1 MLAPFLFKI
10 MTKEEKQEKGIALA
24 LIAYLLLEQAGSV
37 LKEDGKYY
45 KGKTK
50 MLLNNL
56 LQDSNGIFLNI
67 KNLRRLILSKETIQK
82 VEKQLNQEIEQEV
95 MEEELD
101 TSKRIFVNLA
111 SLYIMKGV
119 DKMYDLERI
128 TSNLLEN
135 KRVFTQDEVVD
146 VLKKYNKQIN
156 PVLKLEDE
164 YLINNFVK

>member
-1 MLAPFLFKI
+1 
-10 MTKEEKQEKGIALA
+10 MTGEQKQEKGIALA

-56 LQDSNGIFLNI
+56 LQDSSGIFLNI
-67 KNLRRLILSKETIQK
+67 KNLRRLILSKETIRK
-82 VEKQLNQEIEQEV
+82 VEQQLNQEIEQEV

-119 DKMYDLERI
+119 DKLYDLERI

-135 KRVFTQDEVVD
+135 KRVFTQDEVED
-146 VLKKYNKQIN
+146 VVRKAIGVVN
-156 PVLKLEDE
+156 PVVTYKEEFYQKL
-164 YLINNFVK
+164 LAV

>member
-1 MLAPFLFKI
+1 
-10 MTKEEKQEKGIALA
+10 MTGEQKQEKGIALA

-56 LQDSNGIFLNI
+56 LQDSSGIFLNI

-111 SLYIMKGV
+111 SLYIMGGA

-135 KRVFTQDEVVD
+135 KRVFTQDEVED
-146 VLKKYNKQIN
+146 VVKKAIGVVN
-156 PVLKLEDE
+156 PLVTYKEEFYQKLLE
-164 YLINNFVK
+164 V

>member
-1 MLAPFLFKI
+1 MS
-10 MTKEEKQEKGIALA
+10 KEQKQEKGIALA

-56 LQDSNGIFLNI
+56 LQDSNGVFLNI
-67 KNLRRLILSKETIQK
+67 KNLRRLILPKETIKK
-82 VEKQLNQEIEQEV
+82 VELQLNQEIEQDV

-111 SLYIMKGV
+111 SLFITANDGKI
-119 DKMYDLERI
+119 YDLERI
-128 TSNLLEN
+128 TTNLLEG
-135 KRVFTQDEVVD
+135 KRVFTQDEVED
-146 VLKKYNKQIN
+146 VVKKAIGVVN
-156 PVLKLEDE
+156 PLVTYKEEFYQKL
-164 YLINNFVK
+164 LGI

>member
-1 MLAPFLFKI
+1 

>member
-1 MLAPFLFKI
+1 MS
-10 MTKEEKQEKGIALA
+10 KEQKQEKGIALA

-50 MLLNNL
+50 MILNNL

-67 KNLRRLILSKETIQK
+67 KNLRRLILPKETIRK
-82 VEKQLNQEIEQEV
+82 VEQQLNQEIEQEV

-111 SLYIMKGV
+111 SLYIMGGAN
-119 DKMYDLERI
+119 KMYDLERI

-135 KRVFTQDEVVD
+135 KRVFTQDEVED
-146 VLKKYNKQIN
+146 VVKKAIGVVN
-156 PVLKLEDE
+156 PLVTYKEEFYQKL
-164 YLINNFVK
+164 LAV

>member
-1 MLAPFLFKI
+1 
-10 MTKEEKQEKGIALA
+10 MTGEQKQEKGIALA

-101 TSKRIFVNLA
+101 TSKKVFVNLA

-119 DKMYDLERI
+119 DKLYDLERI
-128 TSNLLEN
+128 TTNLLHGKKVYTEG
-135 KRVFTQDEVVD
+135 EVIDILQNTMLQV
-146 VLKKYNKQIN
+146 N
-156 PVLKLEDE
+156 PMVTYKEEFYQKLLE
-164 YLINNFVK
+164 V

>member
-1 MLAPFLFKI
+1 MS
-10 MTKEEKQEKGIALA
+10 KEQKQEKGIAFA

-56 LQDSNGIFLNI
+56 LQDSNGVFLNI
-67 KNLRRLILSKETIQK
+67 KNLRRLILPKETIKK
-82 VEKQLNQEIEQEV
+82 VELQLNQEIEQDV

-111 SLYIMKGV
+111 SLFITANDGKI
-119 DKMYDLERI
+119 YDLERI
-128 TSNLLEN
+128 TTNLLEG
-135 KRVFTQDEVVD
+135 KRVFTQDEVED
-146 VLKKYNKQIN
+146 VVKKAMRVVN
-156 PVLKLEDE
+156 PLVTYKEEFYQKL
-164 YLINNFVK
+164 LGI

>member
-10 MTKEEKQEKGIALA
+10 MTEDTKKEKGIALS

-56 LQDSNGIFLNI
+56 LQDSSGIFLNI
-67 KNLRRLILSKETIQK
+67 KNLRRLILPKETIKK
-82 VEKQLNQEIEQEV
+82 VELQLNQEIEQEV

-111 SLYIMKGV
+111 SLFITANDGKI
-119 DKMYDLERI
+119 YDLERI
-128 TSNLLEN
+128 TTNLLEG
-135 KRVFTQDEVVD
+135 KRVFTQDEVED
-146 VLKKYNKQIN
+146 VVKKAMRVVN
-156 PVLKLEDE
+156 PLVTYKEEFYQKL
-164 YLINNFVK
+164 LGI

>member
-1 MLAPFLFKI
+1 MS
-10 MTKEEKQEKGIALA
+10 KEQKQEKGIALA

-56 LQDSNGIFLNI
+56 LQDSNGVFLNI
-67 KNLRRLILSKETIQK
+67 KNLRRLILPKETIKK
-82 VEKQLNQEIEQEV
+82 VELQLNQEIEQDV

-128 TSNLLEN
+128 TSNLLEG
-135 KRVFTQDEVVD
+135 KKVFTQEEVED
-146 VLKKYNKQIN
+146 VLKKAISTVN
-156 PVLKLEDE
+156 PLVSYKEEFYQKLLE
-164 YLINNFVK
+164 V

>member
-1 MLAPFLFKI
+1 

-135 KRVFTQDEVVD
+135 KRVFTQDEVED
-146 VLKKYNKQIN
+146 VVKKAIGVVN
-156 PVLKLEDE
+156 PLVTYKEEFYQKL
-164 YLINNFVK
+164 LAV

>member
-10 MTKEEKQEKGIALA
+10 MTEDTKKEKGIALS

-56 LQDSNGIFLNI
+56 LQDSSGIFLNI

-111 SLYIMKGV
+111 SLYIMGGA

-146 VLKKYNKQIN
+146 FLKKYNKQIN

>member
-1 MLAPFLFKI
+1 
-10 MTKEEKQEKGIALA
+10 MTGEQKQEKGIALA

-67 KNLRRLILSKETIQK
+67 KNLRRLILSKETIRK
-82 VEKQLNQEIEQEV
+82 VEQQLNQEIEQDV

-111 SLYIMKGV
+111 SLFITANDGKI
-119 DKMYDLERI
+119 YDLERI
-128 TSNLLEN
+128 TTNLLEG
-135 KRVFTQDEVVD
+135 KRVFTQEEMLD
-146 VLKKYNKQIN
+146 VLKRYNKQFNPILQLNDEFLIKNFIN
-156 PVLKLEDE
+156 
-164 YLINNFVK
+164 

>member
-1 MLAPFLFKI
+1 MS
-10 MTKEEKQEKGIALA
+10 KEQKQEKGIALA

-56 LQDSNGIFLNI
+56 LQDSNGVFLNI
-67 KNLRRLILSKETIQK
+67 KNLRRLILPKETIKK
-82 VEKQLNQEIEQEV
+82 VELQLNQEIEQDV

-111 SLYIMKGV
+111 SLFITANDGKI
-119 DKMYDLERI
+119 YDLERI
-128 TSNLLEN
+128 TTNLLEG
-135 KRVFTQDEVVD
+135 KRVFTQEEMLD
-146 VLKKYNKQIN
+146 VLKRYNKQFNPILQLNDEFLIKNFIN
-156 PVLKLEDE
+156 
-164 YLINNFVK
+164 

>member
-1 MLAPFLFKI
+1 MS
-10 MTKEEKQEKGIALA
+10 KEQKQEKGIALA

-56 LQDSNGIFLNI
+56 LQDSNGVFLNI
-67 KNLRRLILSKETIQK
+67 KNLRRLILPKETIKK
-82 VEKQLNQEIEQEV
+82 VELQLNQEIEQDV

-111 SLYIMKGV
+111 SLYIMGGAN
-119 DKMYDLERI
+119 KMYDLERI

-135 KRVFTQDEVVD
+135 KRVFTQDEVED
-146 VLKKYNKQIN
+146 VVKKAIGVVN
-156 PVLKLEDE
+156 PLVTYKEEFYQKL
-164 YLINNFVK
+164 LAV

>member
-1 MLAPFLFKI
+1 

-67 KNLRRLILSKETIQK
+67 KNLRRLILSKETIRK
-82 VEKQLNQEIEQEV
+82 VEQQLNQEIEQEV

>member
-1 MLAPFLFKI
+1 MS
-10 MTKEEKQEKGIALA
+10 KEQKQEKGIALA

>member
-1 MLAPFLFKI
+1 
-10 MTKEEKQEKGIALA
+10 MTGEQKQEKGIALA

-56 LQDSNGIFLNI
+56 LQDSSGIFLNI

-111 SLYIMKGV
+111 SLYIMGGT

-135 KRVFTQDEVVD
+135 KRVFTQDEVED
-146 VLKKYNKQIN
+146 VVKKAIGVVN
-156 PVLKLEDE
+156 PLVTYKEEFYQKL
-164 YLINNFVK
+164 LAV

>member
-1 MLAPFLFKI
+1 MS
-10 MTKEEKQEKGIALA
+10 KEQKQEKGIALA

-56 LQDSNGIFLNI
+56 LQDSNGVFLNI
-67 KNLRRLILSKETIQK
+67 KNLRRLILPKETIKK
-82 VEKQLNQEIEQEV
+82 VELQLNQEIEQDV

-111 SLYIMKGV
+111 SLFITANDGKI
-119 DKMYDLERI
+119 YDLERI
-128 TSNLLEN
+128 TTNLLEG
-135 KRVFTQDEVVD
+135 KRVFTQDEVED
-146 VLKKYNKQIN
+146 VVKKAMRVVN
-156 PVLKLEDE
+156 PLVTYKEEFYQKL
-164 YLINNFVK
+164 LGI

>member
-1 MLAPFLFKI
+1 
-10 MTKEEKQEKGIALA
+10 MTGEQKQEKGIALA